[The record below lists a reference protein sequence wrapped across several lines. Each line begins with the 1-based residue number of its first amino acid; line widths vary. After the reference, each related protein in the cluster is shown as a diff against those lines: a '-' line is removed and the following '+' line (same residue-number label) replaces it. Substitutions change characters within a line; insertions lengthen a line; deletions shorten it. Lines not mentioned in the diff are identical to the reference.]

1 MSLSNENVTI
11 VTNPQSVNIE
21 IAPATG
27 DIDISTLPQ
36 YITVAVGATIQTSAG
51 VFVIGETPSGLVN
64 GSNATFTT
72 ISQFVPESVQV
83 FINGISQTNVI
94 DYITSGTNTIILNIS
109 PVVGDYIRTNYKLL
123 G

>member
-11 VTNPQSVNIE
+11 VTNPQSVNID

-36 YITVAVGATIQTSAG
+36 YITVAVGATIQTFAG
-51 VFVIGETPSGLVN
+51 IFVIGETPSGTIN

-72 ISQFVPESVQV
+72 ASGFVPESVQV
-83 FINGISQTNVI
+83 FVNGVSQTNTV
-94 DYITSGTNTIILNIS
+94 DYTTSGVNTIIFNFS
-109 PVVGDYIRTNYKLL
+109 PVNGDYIRVNYKL

>member
-1 MSLSNENVTI
+1 MSLSNESVTI

-51 VFVIGETPSGLVN
+51 NFVIGETPSGTIN

-72 ISQFVPESVQV
+72 ASGFVPESVQV
-83 FINGISQTNVI
+83 FVNGVSQTNTV
-94 DYITSGTNTIILNIS
+94 DYTTSGVNTIIFNFS
-109 PVVGDYIRTNYKLL
+109 PVNGDYIRVNYKL